1 MSGGEGVAVDPAPLA
16 AGQSLRRKLTTAGFS
31 FSARGLEPATT
42 FILTIL
48 AARFIQLSEYGV
60 YTLSAIFVTFVQALS
75 YSGYYQFVVTQKGDE
90 KPLLDTLFWLIM
102 GLSTLSGVV
111 LWLAAPGIAALFGA
125 PEMEAILK
133 LFSYV
138 QPFSGVG
145 VWCSAVL
152 MRRQQFTTN
161 YAVIFAAN
169 LAALVGGVVLLI
181 YWQSIYAL
189 VAYRYIRIVSAML
202 LYLPLT
208 GVWPGFAFRRG
219 LAVYATRYAGGL
231 YGTRTMYFMA
241 RYGADI
247 VLGLMFTTAEA
258 GLYRF
263 GDRLA
268 SGALDILQQPL
279 VTIALA
285 KFGLAGRKN
294 RPFQPVYIEF
304 SVTMTTLVGIGAVTI
319 AIFAAPV
326 LEIAFQ
332 PAYLAGAAVAT
343 ALAMRSVLQSCSM
356 LVEPALAAQGRISR
370 AIVFACIV
378 SIAQVGTAV
387 AVSPFGLATLAWSQ
401 AAASLLVSLWG
412 LVYVL
417 RPTGISLGGVAPAL
431 LRSAAVVGL
440 YAIAAFLVWQLF
452 EATFGAGLLAVSGA
466 VVVCGLFALGALVL
480 ATWAR
485 ALHLSVF
492 AE

>member
-1 MSGGEGVAVDPAPLA
+1 MGG
-16 AGQSLRRKLTTAGFS
+16 
-31 FSARGLEPATT
+31 
-42 FILTIL
+42 
-48 AARFIQLSEYGV
+48 
-60 YTLSAIFVTFVQALS
+60 
-75 YSGYYQFVVTQKGDE
+75 
-90 KPLLDTLFWLIM
+90 
-102 GLSTLSGVV
+102 
-111 LWLAAPGIAALFGA
+111 
-125 PEMEAILK
+125 
-133 LFSYV
+133 
-138 QPFSGVG
+138 
-145 VWCSAVL
+145 
-152 MRRQQFTTN
+152 
-161 YAVIFAAN
+161 
-169 LAALVGGVVLLI
+169 
-181 YWQSIYAL
+181 
-189 VAYRYIRIVSAML
+189 
-202 LYLPLT
+202 
-208 GVWPGFAFRRG
+208 
-219 LAVYATRYAGGL
+219 
-231 YGTRTMYFMA
+231 
-241 RYGADI
+241 
-247 VLGLMFTTAEA
+247 
-258 GLYRF
+258 
-263 GDRLA
+263 A
-268 SGALDILQQPL
+268 S
-279 VTIALA
+279 V
-285 KFGLAGRKN
+285 
-294 RPFQPVYIEF
+294 
-304 SVTMTTLVGIGAVTI
+304 
-319 AIFAAPV
+319 
-326 LEIAFQ
+326 
-332 PAYLAGAAVAT
+332 AGAAVAT